1 MSSRINLN
9 KTLFDKIKYPK
20 TIDTSFKELLP
31 PPQEETVTTL
41 TIEEFFEAYDNLFF
55 EIPKTGLNSHNTL
68 IQKSSEYVGDEQ
80 TNEELDALYAE
91 LASLREQLLETQKEL
106 SDIQQAQ
113 AQSTLDNLNND
124 WYNSK
129 YYYRRGNWRL

>member
-1 MSSRINLN
+1 MSNRINLN
-9 KTLFDKIKYPK
+9 KTLFDKVKYSK

-31 PPQEETVTTL
+31 VPESEPIKTL
-41 TIEEFFEAYDNLFF
+41 TIEEFFEAYNNLFF

-68 IQKSSEYVGDEQ
+68 IQRSSEYVGNEQ

-106 SDIQQAQ
+106 SELQQSQ
-113 AQSTLDNLNND
+113 SQSTLDNLNN
-124 WYNSK
+124 
-129 YYYRRGNWRL
+129 G